1 MSEELTLEYLNERIN
16 SRKWENRR
24 LAQVVSQQNNAIL
37 EQKNAILEGFGCHQ
51 SLEEFPDRP
60 EVCDRIMLRQRGGK
74 KERKRPHGIG
84 IKQSPSEPQTVG
96 DNQPQPDIRILL
108 LLEDLVRANVI
119 LNHPNFNT
127 LPEED
132 RIELQAAYAQSR
144 QELIQAGFT
153 QQQLNDFLQQMQQ
166 GGKKSRKKR
175 GKGAMVSRMSRKKKL
190 SARKPK
196 PIYVDEAIK
205 ILENDQTYLI
215 ADIVEKGRRIRNLA
229 LELEDNAKKGG
240 RRKRK
245 SRRKTKKRRRSRR
258 RKSRRRRR

>member
-132 RIELQAAYAQSR
+132 RIELQAAYADSR
-144 QELIQAGFT
+144 QQLIQAGFT
-153 QQQLNDFLQQMQQ
+153 QQQLNDLLQQMQQ
-166 GGKKSRKKR
+166 GGRKSRKKR
-175 GKGAMVSRMSRKKKL
+175 GKGAMMSRKKTRQPKQKYL
-190 SARKPK
+190 DKARQ
-196 PIYVDEAIK
+196 
-205 ILENDQTYLI
+205 ILENDPTYLN
-215 ADIVEKGRRIRNLA
+215 ANIVVQSQRTRNLA
-229 LELEDNAKKGG
+229 LELQDNDNKGG

-245 SRRKTKKRRRSRR
+245 SRRKTKKRRKSRR